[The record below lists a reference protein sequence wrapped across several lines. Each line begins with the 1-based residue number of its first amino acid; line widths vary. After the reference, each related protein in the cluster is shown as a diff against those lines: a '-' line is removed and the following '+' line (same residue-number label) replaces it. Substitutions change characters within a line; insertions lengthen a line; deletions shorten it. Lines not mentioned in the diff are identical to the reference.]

1 MKQLSPAEQI
11 EKNKLESEFA
21 QMGQRVLDNVAYKT
35 FFTARRA
42 QLFDT
47 FAYTKKDQEDV
58 REEAWRTI
66 QNLNAM
72 EEFFRVSLETGKMAD
87 MALESHKEE

>member
-1 MKQLSPAEQI
+1 
-11 EKNKLESEFA
+11 
-21 QMGQRVLDNVAYKT
+21 MGKRVLDNVAYKT

-42 QLFDT
+42 QLFEA
-47 FAYTKKDQEDV
+47 FSLTKKDQEDV

-87 MALESHKEE
+87 MELESHKED